1 MTVLKLV
8 FQINTHNYSLHPEG
22 IPCPFRGQ
30 GPIWDQNSC
39 HLDVCIVA
47 ARLLDVG
54 STIADRSSVSRNTW
68 LRALQPVQQRFLD
81 LVSADWEG
89 MDRLTN
95 INCRHHFWDHDLAP
109 IKGLSKRPDFGS
121 ALNVW
126 DQCASQMGQF
136 GFKRSDGISSCAS
149 CGAAPASKLAR
160 HHQYLS
166 LDMSQAQY
174 QEHKSQF
181 TEAGK
186 PIEWW
191 IGRELGPLV
200 KRCGSCK
207 TPAGRSLSREIV
219 GALPQRLVVV
229 PGQFV
234 QGLISGATSDHVQ
247 FSYWSADGEQ
257 KATYRWLGG
266 VYYRNH
272 HFRLYWI
279 DGDLTYPEPHV
290 RVYDGRQA
298 SGAIVGGI
306 RAFSHDDKVPPSWA
320 RAPTILYYERVDE
333 VALVSA
339 ANSISTHFESTLASA
354 LCVESLGAQGS
365 DVADKEQIALEDSRA
380 SGDGAVDGR
389 ELMVTKQDGVSHEE
403 AGIEVPELGPGGP
416 EAFSNIDQSE
426 TLNNTEDFH
435 PDQPQIGRLEGP
447 TETVKDASGDDKDQD
462 NSDNESM
469 TGNSPEEDNNSG
481 ESGKEDSD
489 HDENK
494 PDDNQD
500 QTKESNTDDEEEG
513 NDGPRDDSGGGPRP
527 PKSPS
532 KTPPQ
537 SPAKSPRTPPPK
549 TPPPQTPPHQAQQGG
564 LFASFSPSRLL
575 GLFTPLRSGTKSE
588 PPPETRAPSPA
599 LNLAQ
604 ETIDPCADDDIP
616 GPLLDASS
624 DSEAP
629 FSPLLPT
636 PPVTPAKKRSR
647 IIPSSILDDTD
658 EYKNSRQ
665 HGTL

>member
-1 MTVLKLV
+1 
-8 FQINTHNYSLHPEG
+8 
-22 IPCPFRGQ
+22 
-30 GPIWDQNSC
+30 
-39 HLDVCIVA
+39 
-47 ARLLDVG
+47 
-54 STIADRSSVSRNTW
+54 
-68 LRALQPVQQRFLD
+68 
-81 LVSADWEG
+81 
-89 MDRLTN
+89 
-95 INCRHHFWDHDLAP
+95 
-109 IKGLSKRPDFGS
+109 
-121 ALNVW
+121 
-126 DQCASQMGQF
+126 
-136 GFKRSDGISSCAS
+136 
-149 CGAAPASKLAR
+149 
-160 HHQYLS
+160 
-166 LDMSQAQY
+166 MSQAQC
-174 QEHKSQF
+174 QEHKSHF
-181 TEAGK
+181 TEVGK

-207 TPAGRSLSREIV
+207 TPAGRSLSRKIV

-234 QGLISGATSDHVQ
+234 QGLISDATSDHVQ

-279 DGDLTYPEPHV
+279 DGESTYPEPHV

-306 RAFSHDDKVPPSWA
+306 PAFSHNDKVPPSWS

-339 ANSISTHFESTLASA
+339 ANSIRTHFETTLSSA
-354 LCVESLGAQGS
+354 LCVESIGAQAP
-365 DVADKEQIALEDSRA
+365 DVADQEQTALEDSRA
-380 SGDGAVDGR
+380 SGDGAEEGG
-389 ELMVTKQDGVSHEE
+389 EFTVTKQDGFSHEE
-403 AGIEVPELGPGGP
+403 AGIEVSELGPGGP
-416 EAFSNIDQSE
+416 EAFSNIDQPE
-426 TLNNTEDFH
+426 TLSNNEDI
-435 PDQPQIGRLEGP
+435 QPNQLQGGPSEEP

-469 TGNSPEEDNNSG
+469 TGNSPEEDNNGG
-481 ESGKEDSD
+481 ESGKEGQMFKLLTRISTEDSD
-489 HDENK
+489 HDDDK

-500 QTKESNTDDEEEG
+500 ESKESNTDNEEEG
-513 NDGPRDDSGGGPRP
+513 NDDGPRDNSSGDHEGQGSPRP

-549 TPPPQTPPHQAQQGG
+549 TPPLHQAQQGG
-564 LFASFSPSRLL
+564 LFANFSPSRLI

-604 ETIDPCADDDIP
+604 KNIDPFVDDDIP
-616 GPLLDASS
+616 RPNAPVSSSSSSDLSLLDASS

-647 IIPSSILDDTD
+647 IIPSSILGSRRSQRTFKPRTSGRTAQMIPMNTRTAGSMGP
-658 EYKNSRQ
+658 YKPLPASRGVLVAAQ
-665 HGTL
+665 DMGGRGRSSVRMSAVVVGQKRSSSASSVSSTGSSTAGYGGSGGRSGGATKRVRFATIRG

>member
-1 MTVLKLV
+1 
-8 FQINTHNYSLHPEG
+8 
-22 IPCPFRGQ
+22 
-30 GPIWDQNSC
+30 
-39 HLDVCIVA
+39 
-47 ARLLDVG
+47 
-54 STIADRSSVSRNTW
+54 
-68 LRALQPVQQRFLD
+68 
-81 LVSADWEG
+81 
-89 MDRLTN
+89 
-95 INCRHHFWDHDLAP
+95 
-109 IKGLSKRPDFGS
+109 
-121 ALNVW
+121 
-126 DQCASQMGQF
+126 MGQF
-136 GFKRSDGISSCAS
+136 GFKRSDGLSSCAS

-174 QEHKSQF
+174 QEHKSHF
-181 TEAGK
+181 TEVGK
-186 PIEWW
+186 PVEWW

-200 KRCGSCK
+200 KKCGICK

-247 FSYWSADGEQ
+247 FSYWTADGEQ

-279 DGDLTYPEPHV
+279 DGESTYPEPQL

-306 RAFSHDDKVPPSWA
+306 SAFSHDDKVPPSWS

-339 ANSISTHFESTLASA
+339 ANSISTHFETTLASA
-354 LCVESLGAQGS
+354 LYIESLGAQAS
-365 DVADKEQIALEDSRA
+365 DVAEKEQVALEDSRA
-380 SGDGAVDGR
+380 SGDGAEEGG
-389 ELMVTKQDGVSHEE
+389 ELTVTKQAGVSHEE
-403 AGIEVPELGPGGP
+403 AGIEVPGLGPGGP
-416 EAFSNIDQSE
+416 EAFSNIDQPE
-426 TLNNTEDFH
+426 TRNNDEDIQ
-435 PDQPQIGRLEGP
+435 PDQPQIGPSEEP

-469 TGNSPEEDNNSG
+469 TINSPEEDNNGG

-489 HDENK
+489 QDENK
-494 PDDNQD
+494 PDDKED
-500 QTKESNTDDEEEG
+500 QNKESNTDDEEEG
-513 NDGPRDDSGGGPRP
+513 NDDGPRDNFSGDHGPRSL
-527 PKSPS
+527 KSPS

-564 LFASFSPSRLL
+564 LFANFSPSRLL

-588 PPPETRAPSPA
+588 PPPERRAPSPA

-604 ETIDPCADDDIP
+604 ETIDPFADDEIP
-616 GPLLDASS
+616 GPNAPVSSSSSDLSLLDASS

-647 IIPSSILDDTD
+647 IIPSPILDDTD